1 MNQSPLN
8 RAMLNSVFLNGAKA
22 KGKGGGAKYEAV
34 TMMSEAGEVI
44 IRNAKANSVSSLIA
58 NGRCEQYGTP
68 TPQSP
73 VRIYNNQGAL
83 LRVDEE
89 LPVGY
94 ARLTGIVFND
104 DSYFAI
110 DGFRLKG
117 SDTLKVSF
125 TANKACN
132 IIGAYTTADADDNY
146 SIFAST
152 TSGAKYLRYNG
163 GTYLSHI
170 VAGQRY
176 DITITPTGCTG
187 FASKSSWAKKDF
199 TTSVDMLIGSTSVG
213 ATSAKMDGVIHGNIE
228 VVGRAKFIP
237 CLRASDGVVGYYDA
251 VSGKFYAPT
260 VGTPV
265 MEDYDLTYCTYA
277 EIISNG
283 DRILSYEGV
292 ASTMG
297 IGLVNIE
304 SLNAVNEAIDTQNII
319 TGEVTRRVKVV
330 ILTGNENYKRSTT
343 YGLCYY
349 IQSVMTSWGVKQ
361 AKPLCT
367 HFKGIKTIASET
379 ADGSCGFSSSGHIY
393 FKSVWLG
400 SDSTIDDF
408 KAWVKLQYASGNPV
422 ILYLEASAE
431 TTENVAPQALPIVKG
446 TNRIERPVAA
456 NAQFEI
462 TYLREVASEDVGG
475 GGQPIEFVVR
485 NGNQGNE
492 WTYTATEGMTWE
504 EWCDSWYNT
513 NGFYYDVSGV
523 CRELDAGGWF
533 TQTYRIEL
541 NGVEVSPT
549 DVIQPNA
556 TYYEVWWM

>member
-1 MNQSPLN
+1 MNKSALN
-8 RAMLNSVFLNGAKA
+8 NSLLNMSLLNGVAA
-22 KGKGGGAKYEAV
+22 VRKGDKILYESV
-34 TMMSEAGEVI
+34 TLMSEGGEVI
-44 IRNAKANSVSSLIA
+44 LRNAKANSVSSLIA
-58 NGRCEQYGTP
+58 YGLCNQWVSP

-73 VRIYNNQGAL
+73 QGIYNNKGAL
-83 LRVDEE
+83 LRADAD

-94 ARLTGIVFND
+94 ARLTGIVFSD

-110 DGFRLKG
+110 EGFRLKG

-163 GTYLSHI
+163 GAYLSHI

-187 FASKSSWAKKDF
+187 FASKSSWVKKDF

-213 ATSAKMDGVIHGNIE
+213 VTSAKMDGVIHGNIE

-251 VSGKFYAPT
+251 VSGKFYAPA

-265 MEDYDLTYCTYA
+265 AEDYDLTYCTYR
-277 EIISNG
+277 ELDKS

-304 SLNAVNEAIDTQNII
+304 SLNAVNEAVDTQNII

-349 IQSVMTSWGVKQ
+349 IQLVMTNWGVNH

-367 HFKGIKTIASET
+367 HFKGIKTIASGT

-393 FKSVWLG
+393 FKSVWMG

-422 ILYLEASAE
+422 ILYLEASTE

-446 TNRIERPVAA
+446 TNRVERPNAA

-475 GGQPIEFVVR
+475 GGAPIEFVVR
-485 NGNQGNE
+485 NSDQGD
-492 WTYTATEGMTWE
+492 
-504 EWCDSWYNT
+504 CHI
-513 NGFYYDVSGV
+513 
-523 CRELDAGGWF
+523 R
-533 TQTYRIEL
+533 L
-541 NGVEVSPT
+541 NVK
-549 DVIQPNA
+549 Q
-556 TYYEVWWM
+556 

>member
-8 RAMLNSVFLNGAKA
+8 SILLNSVFLNGAKA
-22 KGKGGGAKYEAV
+22 KGMGGGAKYEAV
-34 TMMSEAGEVI
+34 TLMSEGGEVI
-44 IRNAKANSVSSLIA
+44 LRNAKANSVSSLIA
-58 NGRCEQYGTP
+58 NGICEQYSTP
-68 TPQSP
+68 TPQAP

-83 LRVDEE
+83 LRVDED

-94 ARLTGIVFND
+94 ARLTGIVFSD

-110 DGFRLKG
+110 EGFRLKG

-176 DITITPTGCTG
+176 DITVTPTGCTG
-187 FASKSSWAKKDF
+187 FASKSSWTKKDF

-251 VSGKFYAPT
+251 VGDKFYAPA

-265 MEDYDLTYCTYA
+265 AEDYDLTYCSYK
-277 EIISNG
+277 ELDKS

-304 SLNAVNEAIDTQNII
+304 SLNGVNDVVDTQNII

-349 IQSVMTSWGVKQ
+349 IQSVMTNWGVNH

-367 HFKGIKTIASET
+367 HFKGIKTIASGT

-393 FKSVWLG
+393 FKSVWMG

-422 ILYLEASAE
+422 ILYLEASTE
-431 TTENVAPQALPIVKG
+431 TTESVAPQALPIVKG
-446 TNRIERPVAA
+446 TNRIERPFTAG
-456 NAQFEI
+456 AQFEI
-462 TYLREVASEDVGG
+462 TYLQEVASEDVGG
-475 GGQPIEFVVR
+475 GGAPIEFTVI
-485 NGNQGNE
+485 NSDQGNE
-492 WTYTATEGMTWE
+492 MTYTATEGMTWA
-504 EWCDSWYNT
+504 EWCDSEHNIYGFWYD
-513 NGFYYDVSGV
+513 DVMV
-523 CRELDAGGWF
+523 VREFGDWF
-533 TQTYRIEL
+533 TQTYKITL
-541 NGVEVSPT
+541 NGVGVSPT

-556 TYYEVWWM
+556 SYNEVWWM

>member
-1 MNQSPLN
+1 MNRTPLN
-8 RAMLNSVFLNGAKA
+8 SILLNSVFLNGAKA
-22 KGKGGGAKYEAV
+22 KGKGAGVQYEAV
-34 TMMSEAGEVI
+34 TLMSEGGEVI
-44 IRNAKANSVSSLIA
+44 LRNAKANSVSSLIA
-58 NGRCEQYGTP
+58 YGLCNQWVSP

-73 VRIYNNQGAL
+73 QGIYNNQGAL

-94 ARLTGIVFND
+94 ARLTGIVFSD

-110 DGFRLKG
+110 EGFRLKG

-132 IIGAYTTADADDNY
+132 IIGAYTTADVEDNY

-213 ATSAKMDGVIHGNIE
+213 ATSAKMDGVIHGTIE

-265 MEDYDLTYCTYA
+265 AEDYDLTYCTYA
-277 EIISNG
+277 NEQMQDFIYSTEG
-283 DRILSYEGV
+283 TSSYIQIGAV
-292 ASTMG
+292 KAS
-297 IGLVNIE
+297 V
-304 SLNAVNEAIDTQNII
+304 LNAVGDSVDTHNII

-349 IQSVMTSWGVKQ
+349 IQSVMTNWGVKQ

-367 HFKGIKTIASET
+367 HYNGVKTIASET

-393 FKSVWLG
+393 FKSVWMG

-446 TNRIERPVAA
+446 TNTITRPSKA

-462 TYLREVASEDVGG
+462 IYLKEKESEGVGG
-475 GGQPIEFVVR
+475 GGQPIEFVVKI
-485 NGNQGNE
+485 NGTE
-492 WTYTATEGMTWE
+492 VYCTATEGMTWGE
-504 EWCDSWYNT
+504 YCDSENNIDGFSYTEHGVYIYWEEDWFGT
-513 NGFYYDVSGV
+513 NYILSDGDEWLVP
-523 CRELDAGGWF
+523 
-533 TQTYRIEL
+533 
-541 NGVEVSPT
+541 N
-549 DVIQPNA
+549 DVIKPNH
-556 TYYEVWWM
+556 TYYGS